1 MKVLIKNKLLLLAAL
16 LISFSMLYAGG
27 GNRNGTGGATELT
40 IPVGVRGISLG
51 GSTVA
56 NAYGIEALFWNPA
69 GLANGDRNVEA
80 TFSYMS
86 YIADIAMNY
95 GAISANVSGVG
106 VFALSIKALSFGD
119 IGVTTVQNPDGT
131 GQTYNPLYLTAGLS
145 YAKKLSDRIAVGLTA
160 NFINEK
166 IDQVAASGV
175 AFNIGV
181 MYENLANLD
190 GLNFAVVMKNLGP
203 DMKYDGNGLNTQATV
218 NGFKRS
224 TQFYKIDAA
233 AFELPSTLEFGLSY
247 SPQLSEMNSLMVATT
262 FQNNNFSGDEYK
274 VGVEYGYANTLF
286 LRGGYGL
293 APELESDQYIFG
305 FTAGMGLNYNLGQ
318 SNIKIDYAYR
328 DVEYFD
334 ANHIFSVAFGL

>member
-1 MKVLIKNKLLLLAAL
+1 MKFLLKNTAL
-16 LISFSMLYAGG
+16 FLGAMLISLSMLYAGG

-56 NAYGIEALFWNPA
+56 NAYGIEALYWNPA
-69 GLANGDRNVEA
+69 GIAKGDRNVEA

-86 YIADIAMNY
+86 YIADIGLNY
-95 GAISANVSGVG
+95 GAISANVPGVG
-106 VFALSIKALSFGD
+106 VFALSIKALSFGE

-131 GQTYNPLYLTAGLS
+131 GQEYNPLFLTAGLS
-145 YAKKLSDRIAVGLTA
+145 FAKNLSDRIAVGLTA

-166 IDQVAASGV
+166 IDQVTASGI

-181 MYENLANLD
+181 MYENLANFE

-203 DMKYDGNGLNTQATV
+203 EMKYDGNGLYTQAIV
-218 NGFKRS
+218 SGYKRA
-224 TQFYKIDAA
+224 TQFYKVDAA
-233 AFELPSTLEFGLSY
+233 SFELPSTLEFGLSY
-247 SPQLSEMNSLMVATT
+247 SPQMSEMNSLMVATT

-274 VGVEYGYANTLF
+274 IGLEYGYANTLF
-286 LRGGYGL
+286 LRGGYGM
-293 APELESDQYIFG
+293 APELESDEYIFG
-305 FTAGMGLNYNLGQ
+305 FTAGMGLNYDVGQ
-318 SNIKIDYAYR
+318 SSIKIDYAYR
-328 DVEYFD
+328 DVEFFD